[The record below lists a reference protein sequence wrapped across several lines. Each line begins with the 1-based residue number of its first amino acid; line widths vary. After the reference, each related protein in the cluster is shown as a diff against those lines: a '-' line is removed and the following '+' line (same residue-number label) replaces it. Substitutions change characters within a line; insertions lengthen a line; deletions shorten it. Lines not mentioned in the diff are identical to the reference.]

1 MKDRETSGLR
11 TKAYGNFCD
20 LLTLE
25 TQVENFKA
33 LRTICIGH
41 TCIEMFV
48 FVVIIIIIFLT
59 DYLKKGPEVSDA
71 FEVDQAQMTV

>member
-11 TKAYGNFCD
+11 TKAYGNFSD

-25 TQVENFKA
+25 TLVENFKA
-33 LRTICIGH
+33 LRTICIGD

-48 FVVIIIIIFLT
+48 FVIIIIIFLT

-71 FEVDQAQMTV
+71 FEVDQA